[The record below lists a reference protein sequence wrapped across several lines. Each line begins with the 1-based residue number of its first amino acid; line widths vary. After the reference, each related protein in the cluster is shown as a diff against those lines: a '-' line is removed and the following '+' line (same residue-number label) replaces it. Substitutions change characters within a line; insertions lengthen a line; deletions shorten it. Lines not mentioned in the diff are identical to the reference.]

1 MAVLTDVYE
10 LNNGV
15 NIPKI
20 GFGTWQIPDGKVA
33 YESTLTALKEGYR
46 HIDTAKAYGNEVSV
60 GRAIRDFGI
69 ARENVFVTSKLPSH
83 IKDHDGVLK
92 AFNETFSDL
101 NIGYVDLY
109 LIHAPWP
116 WRNIGQK
123 CDTENVEAWGA
134 MEEIYKSGKARA
146 IGVSN
151 FNVHDL
157 KNLMKNT
164 KVTPAVDQIQYYV
177 GFTEPKITAFAK
189 AHNILIEAYS
199 PLATG
204 DVLHS
209 TELTALADTYNVTV
223 PQLALRY
230 CLQAGVLP
238 LPKATSQAHIAAN
251 KALDFMISTIDMER
265 LNTCQDTA
273 PSHFHNETQG

>member
-10 LNNGV
+10 LNNGIT
-15 NIPKI
+15 IPKI
-20 GFGTWQIPDGKVA
+20 GFGTWQIPDGKIT

-46 HIDTAKAYGNEVSV
+46 HIDTAMAYGNEASV

-69 ARENVFVTSKLPSH
+69 ARENVFVTSKLPPA
-83 IKDHDGVLK
+83 IKGHDETLK
-92 AFNETFSDL
+92 AFNQTLSAL

-116 WRNIGQK
+116 SNEIGQNF
-123 CDTENVEAWGA
+123 DTENIATWEAL
-134 MEEIYKSGKARA
+134 EEIYKSGKARA

-151 FNVHDL
+151 FTVHDL
-157 KNLMKNT
+157 KNLLKHT
-164 KVTPAVDQIQYYV
+164 DVVPAVNQIQYYV
-177 GFTEPKITAFAK
+177 GFTEPKITTFTK

-209 TELTALADTYNVTV
+209 TELTQLASNYNVTV

-230 CLQAGVLP
+230 CIQTGVLP
-238 LPKATSQAHIAAN
+238 LPKATSQAHIAEN
-251 KALDFMISTIDMER
+251 KALDFLISTIDMER
-265 LNTCQDTA
+265 LNVCQDTA
-273 PSHFHNETQG
+273 PSHFHNQTQG